1 MVVQA
6 PSKQMFSCLWDTY
19 REGTVLESQLFL
31 ASACRIAGMVIGVCL
46 KAVQANPDPLRSIGF
61 KTPNEKEVWGE
72 MATYQ
77 ETSSLFVFILL
88 RNINK

>member
-1 MVVQA
+1 
-6 PSKQMFSCLWDTY
+6 
-19 REGTVLESQLFL
+19 
-31 ASACRIAGMVIGVCL
+31 MVIGVGL

-88 RNINK
+88 KNINK